1 MRFDTIFRTG
11 LAALLIVSLG
21 GCATNGHSPGVC
33 AAIGAGVGAV
43 GGGVGGGFY
52 AHNNHNREDGNEEW
66 EGAGIALASTAVG
79 AGLGY
84 LVCSLM
90 EEEPKPEPRRAAQAP
105 TPAPKPA
112 PTPAPPPKP
121 DPCTGLVRLEGVNF
135 DHDKSDIGP
144 KAAAILDETVTA
156 LQRCPEKRVHLD
168 AYTDSSGSDAYNQAL
183 SQRRADSV
191 REYLVEHGVASARI
205 EARGLGESDPVAS
218 NETAEG
224 RAENRRVEIQPI
236 E

>member
-1 MRFDTIFRTG
+1 MRLDTIFRTG
-11 LAALLIVSLG
+11 LTALLVVSLG
-21 GCATNGHSPGVC
+21 GCATSQKPATC

-43 GGGVGGGFY
+43 GGGVGGGLY
-52 AHNNHNREDGNEEW
+52 SHNNHRRDSEQL
-66 EGAGIALASTAVG
+66 EGAGIALASTALG

-90 EEEPKPEPRRAAQAP
+90 EEEPKPEPRRAAPPAP

-112 PTPAPPPKP
+112 PVPSEP
-121 DPCTGLVRLEGVNF
+121 DACTGVVRLEGVNF
-135 DHDKSDIGP
+135 GNDKSDIGSQS
-144 KAAAILDETVTA
+144 AAVLDETVTV
-156 LQRCPEKRVHLD
+156 LQRCPERRVRLN

-191 REYLVEHGVASARI
+191 RAYLVEHGVAAGRI
-205 EARGLGESDPVAS
+205 EARGLGESNPVAS
-218 NETAEG
+218 NETPEG